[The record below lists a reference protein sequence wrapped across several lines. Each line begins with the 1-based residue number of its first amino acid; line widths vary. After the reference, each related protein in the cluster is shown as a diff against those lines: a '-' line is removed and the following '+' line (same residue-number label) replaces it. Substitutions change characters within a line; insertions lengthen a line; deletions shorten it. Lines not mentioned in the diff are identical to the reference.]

1 MRKAGTAPICAAAWC
16 RTTRGA
22 TAMSIARRA
31 NARPTKSSRSAPT
44 DRKAAVERPA
54 TSPAARAEAIARPR
68 ESGAAGFAL
77 IEILCVLAIIGLL
90 AAIILPAV
98 PRATSRA
105 KLESYAVET
114 AALLK
119 ADRTAALRRQ
129 IQVATQV
136 DAGTRSVRSGVTG
149 RLIRFPAD
157 VAVEA
162 YLASRCAGRSAGRS
176 IDFFPSGM
184 SCGGTIALARPGMG
198 YEVRVNWLTGGV
210 EIVTKK
216 LL

>member
-1 MRKAGTAPICAAAWC
+1 MTAVLSNGQ
-16 RTTRGA
+16 T
-22 TAMSIARRA
+22 
-31 NARPTKSSRSAPT
+31 
-44 DRKAAVERPA
+44 
-54 TSPAARAEAIARPR
+54 
-68 ESGAAGFAL
+68 GFAL
-77 IEILCVLAIIGLL
+77 IEMLCVLAIIGLL

-136 DAGTRSVRSGVTG
+136 DAEARSIRSGVTG
-149 RLIRFPAD
+149 RVIRFPAD
-157 VAVEA
+157 VVIDTF
-162 YLASRCAGRSAGRS
+162 LASRCADRSAGGRS

-210 EIVTKK
+210 EIVPKK